1 MVSEIYQLL
10 SMYGDLFDFF
20 DDNAFIDLNKNKVN
34 QNTNIC
40 MEHLNFSKFETKHT
54 WSFYY

>member
-1 MVSEIYQLL
+1 MVSKIYQLL

-20 DDNAFIDLNKNKVN
+20 DNNAFIDLNKNKVN

-54 WSFYY
+54 